1 VLGLRA
7 SLVLFSL
14 VTVLLAAAAVHLPW
28 RWISRENTADLAEQI
43 NQQIVKGLT
52 AEIDGIF
59 SNAAA
64 AQETLRDILEGGL
77 VNIEDDRARETL
89 FFAFLESNP
98 QFSWVSVGRPNGDLY
113 GVQRR
118 DNTYLRAEK
127 SVWDP
132 VARKATRRIDYYV
145 YMSDAEHYFQ
155 TKREVN
161 DYYAPDR
168 DWYKQALAAAGPVWT
183 DVYTFATSGKPGV
196 NTAIKLVKDGQ
207 VFGCL
212 TVAIALERVDA
223 YLARIDVARRGA
235 VFITD
240 DKGRMIAL
248 RDLDSGVEAGLKDT
262 WVLQPFASVD
272 HPLLRLAGT
281 AMGEAGIKLAAI
293 GPHRQ
298 MLVSDPESGQNYFLS
313 LAAVGDKG
321 WVLGT
326 VLPLSEFMTGIDQN
340 AHKLALALLVA
351 IGVVALFAV
360 SVAGLLFVRPLRRI
374 AVEMTEVGQFQLA
387 RISRVGSRIR
397 EIDALGQGVLQMTHS
412 LASFQ
417 KFLPTELVR
426 SLLARGIVAELG
438 GEKRTLSVM
447 FLDLEGFTTI
457 SERHGHRLLPQLG
470 EFFGE
475 MSQQVMRTGGTIDK
489 YVGDCIMAFWG
500 APAHNDAHA
509 VDACRGALA
518 CLRRLDELRAEWR
531 RQGKP
536 DLPARIGIN
545 TGRVIVG
552 NIGSGERLNYTV
564 IGDPVNLASRLESLN
579 RNYGTSLVVSQH
591 TYEHAKYEFVFRR
604 LDTVQVRGRDEAVK
618 IYEVVAE
625 LAGEVDEAAY
635 PWIRAYE
642 RGLALF
648 EARDWLAARDQ
659 FREAIALRGG
669 DPPSAAFIL
678 RCEQHL
684 VPDAARP
691 EGARPEGARPEG
703 ARPEPVRPEPVRI
716 VASSDHVAAE

>member
-14 VTVLLAAAAVHLPW
+14 LTVLLAAAAVHLPW

-52 AEIDGIF
+52 AEIGGIF
-59 SNAAA
+59 NNAAA
-64 AQETLRDILEGGL
+64 AQETLRDILENGL
-77 VNIEDDRARETL
+77 VDIDEDHARERL
-89 FFAFLESNP
+89 FFAFIESNP
-98 QFSWVSVGRPNGDLY
+98 HFSWVSVGKPNGDLY

-118 DNTYLRAEK
+118 DSDYLRAEK
-127 SVWDP
+127 SVWDA
-132 VARKATRRIDYYV
+132 VAKKATRRIDYYV
-145 YMSDAEHYFQ
+145 YTGEADHYFQ

-161 DYYAPDR
+161 DYFAPDR
-168 DWYKQALAAAGPVWT
+168 DWYKQALAASGAVWT
-183 DVYTFATSGKPGV
+183 DVYLFATSGKPGL
-196 NTAIKLVKDGQ
+196 NTAIKLVRDGQ
-207 VFGCL
+207 VIGCL
-212 TVAIALERVDA
+212 TIAIALERVDA
-223 YLARIDVARRGA
+223 YLARIDVARHGA
-235 VFITD
+235 VFMTD
-240 DKGRMIAL
+240 RKGRMIAL
-248 RDLDSGVEAGLKDT
+248 RDLDATREANLKDN
-262 WVLQPFASVD
+262 WDLRPFAEIG
-272 HPLLRLAGT
+272 HPLLQLAGK
-281 AMGEAGIKLAAI
+281 AMAGAGIELATVSQR
-293 GPHRQ
+293 RQ
-298 MLVSDPESGQNYFLS
+298 LLVSDPATGAGYFVSLS
-313 LAAVGDKG
+313 AVGDRG

-326 VLPLSEFMTGIDQN
+326 VLPLSEFMTGIDEN
-340 AHKLALALLVA
+340 AHKLALALLLA
-351 IGVVALFAV
+351 IGVVALLAV
-360 SVAGLLFVRPLRRI
+360 TVAGLLFVAPLRRI
-374 AVEMTEVGQFQLA
+374 AAEMADVGQFQLA
-387 RISRVGSRIR
+387 GVSRIGSRIR
-397 EIDALGQGVLQMTHS
+397 EIDALGQGVLQMTQS

-447 FLDLEGFTTI
+447 FLDLEGFTAI

-518 CLRRLDELRAEWR
+518 CLRRLEELRAEWR
-531 RQGKP
+531 RQGRP

-579 RNYGTSLVVSQH
+579 RHYGTSLVVSQH

-604 LDTVQVRGRDEAVK
+604 LDTVQVRGRDEPVK

-625 LAGEVDEAAY
+625 VAGEIDEAGY

-642 RGLALF
+642 RGLAF
-648 EARDWLAARDQ
+648 VEARDWHAAREQ

-684 VPDAARP
+684 VPDT
-691 EGARPEGARPEG
+691 
-703 ARPEPVRPEPVRI
+703 VRI